1 MNSIKVRNLDIGAGI
16 QKICVPIVG
25 TDRTAILDAAKRIP
39 GSAADLAE
47 WRADCSDDI
56 SSAQTTGEMLKE
68 LRLILGDMPILCTS
82 RTAIV
87 GVE

>member
-16 QKICVPIVG
+16 PKICVPIVG

-47 WRADCSDDI
+47 WRRIKTNASY
-56 SSAQTTGEMLKE
+56 
-68 LRLILGDMPILCTS
+68 DMEYY
-82 RTAIV
+82 RRKMQEAV
-87 GVE
+87 